1 MKKKK
6 TNLLFQDGNGDSA
19 ALNKRQ
25 KTELTF
31 PKLPPSGFPTDFP
44 YNKETFRYY
53 LAEPDINAPERKE
66 YEESQDCGKS
76 FPNWLFRRLM
86 PEKVVLSMHDRAP
99 QLKLSDDNTTVVGEK
114 GYSSIRANTGVNIGT
129 WYYEVKINQM
139 PDNSKHFA
147 DEGFGVGDVLGCL
160 IDLPRERPFLQK
172 AYKKLPIF
180 KFKSYLYFEEK
191 DDVQKAIKELKPL
204 QDAKIVY
211 YKNGTKIGTAFEN
224 IYNGVY
230 YPAAGLFKNISIT
243 FNFGPHF
250 DYPPTDTEFGSRYR
264 GMNEAA
270 FDNQIEQ
277 TIADMVYLVDNESK
291 GTLSVKNFYTGGNV
305 HDWLQRPENMVYPF
319 PKGLV
324 QEIPN
329 QKR

>member
-1 MKKKK
+1 MLI
-6 TNLLFQDGNGDSA
+6 TILLLF
-19 ALNKRQ
+19 
-25 KTELTF
+25 F
-31 PKLPPSGFPTDFP
+31 
-44 YNKETFRYY
+44 
-53 LAEPDINAPERKE
+53 
-66 YEESQDCGKS
+66 
-76 FPNWLFRRLM
+76 
-86 PEKVVLSMHDRAP
+86 
-99 QLKLSDDNTTVVGEK
+99 
-114 GYSSIRANTGVNIGT
+114 TG
-129 WYYEVKINQM
+129 
-139 PDNSKHFA
+139 KHFA

-291 GTLSVKNFYTGGNV
+291 GTLSVKNFYSKNGWDYLYSDCLYLIKQLTTKI
-305 HDWLQRPENMVYPF
+305 LIL
-319 PKGLV
+319 LV
-324 QEIPN
+324 ETL
-329 QKR
+329 